1 MKHLVLAGMLA
12 LLPVAALSQTSPPQ
26 GNAQHPAVNN
36 PNDKLGLEQNPGL
49 GQQSKAKEDIRVEE
63 SSILPNAGTSTES
76 AAPTM
81 KLDCQTKPSDC
92 SDPVISTGSAPS
104 PGLPTQSK

>member
-1 MKHLVLAGMLA
+1 MKHLLLATFLVA
-12 LLPVAALSQTSPPQ
+12 LPAAALSQTTPPA

-49 GQQSKAKEDIRVEE
+49 GEQSKPKSEIKVEE
-63 SSILPNAGTSTES
+63 SSILPNAGTSSES

-81 KLDCQTKPSDC
+81 KLDCQKTPSDC
-92 SDPVISTGSAPS
+92 SDPVTSTGSAPS

>member
-1 MKHLVLAGMLA
+1 MMNKLVFAA
-12 LLPVAALSQTSPPQ
+12 LLLTLPAAALAQ
-26 GNAQHPAVNN
+26 GAPGPNAQHPAVNN

-49 GQQSKAKEDIRVEE
+49 GQQNKPKSEIRVEE
-63 SSILPNAGTSTES
+63 NSVLPDAGASAQS

-81 KLDCQTKPSDC
+81 KLDCQANPSDC
-92 SDPVISTGSAPS
+92 SDPVVSTGSNSS